1 MGAADAKGNL
11 AKNGG
16 DQVLPRSQT
25 HTAESIVLEWAASL
39 LPANA
44 PSPLQK
50 GPLSWVRGEKVQEL
64 LAALKAAGIR

>member
-1 MGAADAKGNL
+1 MGAADAKTGM
-11 AKNGG
+11 AGPTEK
-16 DQVLPRSQT
+16 QVN
-25 HTAESIVLEWAASL
+25 TAASIVKEWAATL

-50 GPLSWVRGEKVQEL
+50 GPLAWVRGEKVQEL